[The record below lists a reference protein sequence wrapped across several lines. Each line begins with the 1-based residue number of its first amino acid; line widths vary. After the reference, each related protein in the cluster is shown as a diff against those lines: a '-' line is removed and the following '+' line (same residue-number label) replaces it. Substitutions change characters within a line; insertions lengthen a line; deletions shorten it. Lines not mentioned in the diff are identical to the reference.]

1 MIPFSSIFSGITSL
15 AGTWLEGRQKKAQLK
30 QEVELTKL
38 TAQKS
43 KIEKTGEWEQS
54 MADASSSSIKDELWT
69 IWFIGIMTLCF
80 FEGMHPVLK
89 EGFRFLREDLPEFLQ
104 WGILISISASFG
116 IKGVSSFI
124 KKK

>member
-43 KIEKTGEWEQS
+43 KIEKTGEWEQA
-54 MADASSSSIKDELWT
+54 MADASSNSIEDELWT

-80 FEGMHPVLK
+80 
-89 EGFRFLREDLPEFLQ
+89 
-104 WGILISISASFG
+104 
-116 IKGVSSFI
+116 
-124 KKK
+124 